1 MNKVGTKIRAGQ
13 TAKGTAAAYQAEG
26 PEDRDCTG
34 SELSGAERRVCRI
47 AERAYFLALER
58 HFTPGRERDDWLQ
71 AEREVDAGLHSSVQ
85 TRSEQRARQESGDGF
100 K

>member
-1 MNKVGTKIRAGQ
+1 MNKVGTKIRDGR

-34 SELSGAERRVCRI
+34 SELPGAEQRVCRI

-58 HFTPGRERDDWLQ
+58 HFTPGRELDDWLQ
-71 AEREVDAGLHSSVQ
+71 AEREVDTGLHSSVQ
-85 TRSEQRARQESGDGF
+85 TGSEQGAR
-100 K
+100 